1 MERLCDK
8 STDSCEKTTFP
19 TSILRQM
26 SSDDRSMAV
35 PVNPTC
41 VAWKPSWG
49 GIDGLTFLA
58 PAPTF
63 PSSVAMFRGCSQYQ
77 SFFAGW
83 GELYPPSVIGE
94 DIRLSSS

>member
-1 MERLCDK
+1 MPWEDCPGERLCDK
-8 STDSCEKTTFP
+8 STDACEKTTFP

-35 PVNPTC
+35 PVNLTY

-49 GIDGLTFLA
+49 GIDGLTTLA

-63 PSSVAMFRGCSQYQ
+63 PSSVGDVQRLQ
-77 SFFAGW
+77 SV
-83 GELYPPSVIGE
+83 PVIFCRVG
-94 DIRLSSS
+94 